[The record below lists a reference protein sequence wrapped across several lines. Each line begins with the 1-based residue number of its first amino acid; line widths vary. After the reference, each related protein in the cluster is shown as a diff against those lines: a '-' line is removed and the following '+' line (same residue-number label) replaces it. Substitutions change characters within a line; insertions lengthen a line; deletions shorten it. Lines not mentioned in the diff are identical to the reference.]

1 MFVLFETAGMSFD
14 GTFSM
19 SVSLILLRIIYI
31 YIRLR
36 SNIIIIKILTVIMQY
51 IFIHKKVFGVLLE
64 IRYFLFDLA
73 LGCSC
78 LRHLHKLSFRPH
90 NNYSTLTSACA
101 RIIREWQIQQRWT
114 EK

>member
-1 MFVLFETAGMSFD
+1 MPMFVMFETAGMSFD
-14 GTFSM
+14 GTFSL
-19 SVSLILLRIIYI
+19 SISLILCKQRP
-31 YIRLR
+31 
-36 SNIIIIKILTVIMQY
+36 NIIIIKILTVIMQY
-51 IFIHKKVFGVLLE
+51 IFIHKKLFGVLLE